1 MAREDRARRRVLS
14 GRFPGLP
21 ELSLVGYDVFTKA
34 GALDAHRHTRA
45 FEICLIVRGRVTWW
59 ARDRVFELSGGDVYV
74 TWPDEP
80 HGGLHELMHPCTIY
94 WLHVAIPPPTSSAAR
109 TFLRLPSAEAILLCR
124 GVHGLASRT
133 LRGAERLEPYYKA
146 LFEHL
151 GSPAPFALVM
161 ARAALSSML
170 ATLAGLPAA
179 DASPK
184 TVARGVARA
193 RELLDRGAVPWP
205 SVGEIAK
212 AAGMSASHLHASFAR
227 EVGMA
232 PMAYGH
238 RTRLARA
245 TELLSSGAS
254 VTSAAASL
262 GYSSSQH
269 LATCFRRYL
278 GTTPTQAALA
288 GHPISS

>member
-1 MAREDRARRRVLS
+1 MPREDRERRRVVS
-14 GRFPGLP
+14 GRFRGLP
-21 ELSLVGYDVFTKA
+21 ELSLVGYDVFTRA
-34 GALDAHRHTRA
+34 GALDAHRHERS
-45 FEICLIVRGRVTWW
+45 FEICLIVRGHVTWW
-59 ARDRVFELSGGDVYV
+59 ARDRVYELSGGDVYV

-94 WLHVAIPPPTSSAAR
+94 WLHTLVPRPRAAAAR
-109 TFLRLPSAEAILLCR
+109 TFLRLPNGEATALCR
-124 GVHGLASRT
+124 AVHSISSRT

-151 GSPAPFALVM
+151 ASPAPFAVVQ

-170 ATLAGLPAA
+170 ATLVGLPAA

-184 TVARGVARA
+184 TVARGIARA
-193 RELLDRGAVPWP
+193 REMLDACLVPWP
-205 SVGEIAK
+205 PIAALAR

-227 EVGMA
+227 AVGIA
-232 PMAYGH
+232 PMAYAH
-238 RTRLARA
+238 RVRLARA
-245 TELLSSGAS
+245 EDLLRSGAS

-278 GTTPTQAALA
+278 GSTPTQAALA
-288 GHPISS
+288 RSPSPS